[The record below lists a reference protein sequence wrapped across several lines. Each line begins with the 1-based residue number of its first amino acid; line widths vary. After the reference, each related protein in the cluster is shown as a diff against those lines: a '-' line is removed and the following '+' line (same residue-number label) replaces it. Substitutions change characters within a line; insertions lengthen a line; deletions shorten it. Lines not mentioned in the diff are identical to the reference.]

1 MILTCKECGE
11 ELSFTELDLSK
22 EELIVEPCK
31 ECTNKAYDDGYERG
45 EEEGYKSGEEDG
57 YEKGYDKGYEAAENN
72 KEDE

>member
-31 ECTNKAYDDGYERG
+31 ECINNVYDYGYERG
-45 EEEGYKSGEEDG
+45 KKATTRAMKQLRITRRTNDTL
-57 YEKGYDKGYEAAENN
+57 A
-72 KEDE
+72 